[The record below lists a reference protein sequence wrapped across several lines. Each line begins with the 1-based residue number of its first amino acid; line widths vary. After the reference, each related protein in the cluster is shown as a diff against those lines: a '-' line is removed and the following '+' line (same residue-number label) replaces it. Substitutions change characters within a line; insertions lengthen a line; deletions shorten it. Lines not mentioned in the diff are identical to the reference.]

1 MKKPLEVI
9 SEFSKVV
16 GYKINIKK
24 NLPYFFILAIN
35 NQKFKFKKHYQ

>member
-16 GYKINIKK
+16 GYKIDMKK
-24 NLPYFFILAIN
+24 PTIFLYTSNKQLEI
-35 NQKFKFKKHYQ
+35 

>member
-24 NLPYFFILAIN
+24 KPAIFLYTSN
-35 NQKFKFKKHYQ
+35 KQLEI